1 MAEMTAGTACDWADP
16 YLWAGGTSLPI
27 HSLLGALRLAVQTL
41 NNNISFPR
49 LKWFKEI
56 KKDSNQ
62 EVFSVTEKKKNV
74 GGGEEGGGG
83 EKIIIYH
90 AVLFLR

>member
-49 LKWFKEI
+49 LKSFKEI
-56 KKDSNQ
+56 
-62 EVFSVTEKKKNV
+62 
-74 GGGEEGGGG
+74 
-83 EKIIIYH
+83 
-90 AVLFLR
+90 

>member
-56 KKDSNQ
+56 KKKDSNQ
-62 EVFSVTEKKKNV
+62 ETFCGVTAKKKKKKK
-74 GGGEEGGGG
+74 GGRG
-83 EKIIIYH
+83 
-90 AVLFLR
+90 

>member
-49 LKWFKEI
+49 LKSFKEI
-56 KKDSNQ
+56 IKKKDSKQ
-62 EVFSVTEKKKNV
+62 EILCAIAKKGKKKGVGEKK
-74 GGGEEGGGG
+74 
-83 EKIIIYH
+83 
-90 AVLFLR
+90 

>member
-49 LKWFKEI
+49 LKWFKET

-62 EVFSVTEKKKNV
+62 ETFCGVTAKK
-74 GGGEEGGGG
+74 EGGRGW
-83 EKIIIYH
+83 KIIIYH